1 MSNTPPPPLDPK
13 DPRAGDPTNPITWIA
28 IGGLIVTVIVIGGIN
43 RWNSG
48 AGASTPKAAVVP
60 TAAASPT
67 SGAAAPTGSYKII
80 FDGIGTG
87 FVDVPNNCQT
97 FKGRTTAAKW
107 HLEYM
112 YGGTHAATPDP
123 ATAIVSGTGS
133 LYEWQGGGVPFECT
147 KVRGVKVCDATAVR
161 YEPRV
166 GALKSAGGD
175 RFTLVPPLAGDLTS
189 AAGCDPFKGQD
200 PFSQAWGAWC
210 PPPVAVTPGAT
221 ATAPNDAD
229 CSSLPGFQQANF
241 TIKAGQAGTVVTQI
255 PTKTFEHTTDAPRT
269 TVQGTHS
276 KHSWSGTITV
286 IAQ

>member
-28 IGGLIVTVIVIGGIN
+28 IGGLIITIIVIGGIN
-43 RWNSG
+43 RWNSFSG
-48 AGASTPKAAVVP
+48 PPPSNAVAGP
-60 TAAASPT
+60 TAAAAAT
-67 SGAAAPTGSYKII
+67 SGAAAPTGTYKII
-80 FDGIGTG
+80 FDGTGTG

-97 FKGRTTAAKW
+97 FKGRTTTAKW

-112 YGGTHAATPDP
+112 YGGTHPATPDP

-133 LYEWQGGGVPFECT
+133 LHEWQFGGLPFDCT
-147 KVRGVKVCDATAVR
+147 KGRGVNVCNTTAVTFA
-161 YEPRV
+161 PRV
-166 GALKSAGGD
+166 AVLKASGSD

-200 PFSQAWGAWC
+200 PFYQAWAAWC
-210 PPPVAVTPGAT
+210 PPPIAVAPGAT
-221 ATAPNDAD
+221 PTAPNDAD

-255 PTKTFEHTTDAPRT
+255 PTKTFEHTADAPRT
-269 TVQGTHS
+269 TVHGTQS